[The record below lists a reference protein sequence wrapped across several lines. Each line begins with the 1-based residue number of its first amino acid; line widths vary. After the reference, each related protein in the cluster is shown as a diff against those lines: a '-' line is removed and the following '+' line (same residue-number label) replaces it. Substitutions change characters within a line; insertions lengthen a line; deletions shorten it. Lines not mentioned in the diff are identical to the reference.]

1 MVKKLAIILLGLVLV
16 ACGPTPTPGVFEILP
31 TNTPVR
37 RATPTATPTPSAG
50 METIFAEPIRKQI
63 FRELRGIQDN
73 GVEDEEAYKEIAQR
87 WGITRDAV
95 KAIVA
100 EGIGKGWLLST
111 ATATPIQV
119 PPTPA
124 PTLTAQPAFEVRKVL
139 HTWLKRDW
147 TCIHTAVE
155 IRNKGNRTVRLRHI
169 AFTIYDVNGEVL
181 DAIPAWWTVPRI
193 IRPGE
198 AVYAIAER
206 FHEDLEPGRVGE
218 LKVNFDYDLTSE
230 EPQLL
235 TVENLSG
242 GEGDLGYEVT
252 GEVVNTSG
260 ESAGEIRVAVA
271 LYDKGNNLLGV
282 LWAYPQV
289 TLAPG
294 DRMGFVA
301 LSLFGFPPEVGKQVK
316 RLVGVAHNLK
326 W

>member
-1 MVKKLAIILLGLVLV
+1 MKVLLLLSLGLVLV

-37 RATPTATPTPSAG
+37 RATPTATPTPSAVT
-50 METIFAEPIRKQI
+50 ETVFVEPIRKQI
-63 FRELRGIQDN
+63 FRELRDIQDS
-73 GVEDEEAYKEIAQR
+73 GVEDEEAYKEIARR

-100 EGIGKGWLLST
+100 EGIGKGWLMPSVT
-111 ATATPIQV
+111 PTPI
-119 PPTPA
+119 PILPTPTPMLA
-124 PTLTAQPAFEVRKVL
+124 ARPAFDVKKVRHAWLNVL
-139 HTWLKRDW
+139 DM
-147 TCIHTAVE
+147 TCIHAAVE
-155 IRNKGNRTVRLRHI
+155 IKNTGTRKVRLRHI
-169 AFTIYDVNGEVL
+169 AFTVYDVDGEVL

-198 AVYAIAER
+198 VVYAIAEGS
-206 FHEDLEPGRVGE
+206 HEDLEPGRVGE
-218 LKVNFDYDLTSE
+218 LKVNFDYDLSSE

-235 TVENLSG
+235 AVENLSG
-242 GEGDLGYEVT
+242 SEGQLGYEVT

-260 ESAGEIRVAVA
+260 ESAGRIYVAVA

-282 LWAYPQV
+282 LYAYPQV

-301 LSLFGFPPEVGKQVK
+301 FSLFSFPPEVGKQAK

-326 W
+326 R